1 LKIQPLFGVVLLT
14 LTIAGPVLAFPGI
27 PDRVPAASLLVPFF
41 ETGINVATHPHD
53 TLMVVTNTSMETVTF
68 HYQVWDIDG
77 YATILGGNVTLSRMQ
92 SWSAA
97 MRDLIA
103 GSRGRPPAQEQLTQG
118 DFYRGF
124 VTVDAV
130 TASTFLTPRESGFPF
145 SSANVLEG
153 YIYYTRLSQGSAS
166 GLPMVALE
174 AVPSYPQ
181 SIHDFYKQG
190 RREEMDY
197 DARVCGATISCIA
210 GAGLQRFDRIDL
222 RHFGSSRLN
231 GRSRLVVF
239 AWDTSR
245 GGLGPSR
252 LCEVLGCS
260 AWYDLNR
267 YDEAGNQLGYGVVR
281 LDHVVNVLEVDAP
294 ESGWLSLSNLPSVDH
309 DLQVFAFSFNAASPA
324 GNPNLTWDALFE
336 ATVLVS
342 APRSSR
348 GD

>member
-1 LKIQPLFGVVLLT
+1 MLLLGPALFLVLT
-14 LTIAGPVLAFPGI
+14 TTRPVLAIPGI
-27 PDRVPAASLLVPFF
+27 TDRVPAASLLVPFF
-41 ETGINVATHPHD
+41 ETGIDVATHPHD
-53 TLMVVTNTSMETVTF
+53 TIVVVTNTSLDTVII

-77 YATILGGNVTLSRMQ
+77 YATILEGNVTLSRLQ
-92 SWSAA
+92 SWSVA

-118 DFYRGF
+118 SFYRGF

-130 TASTFLTPRESGFPF
+130 TAPTFSTPRESGFPF

-166 GLPMVALE
+166 GMPMIALE
-174 AVPSYPQ
+174 AAPAYDR

-197 DARVCGATISCIA
+197 DARVCGPSTSCVA
-210 GAGLQRFDRIDL
+210 GAGLQRIDRIDL
-222 RHFGSSRLN
+222 RHFGSPALN

-245 GGLGPSR
+245 EGLGPSR
-252 LCEVLGCS
+252 LCDVLGCS
-260 AWYDLNR
+260 AWYVLTR
-267 YDEAGNQLGYGVVR
+267 YDEVGNQLGDGTIR

-294 ESGWLSLSNLPSVDH
+294 ESGWLSIWNLPSVDH
-309 DLQVFAFSFNAASPA
+309 DLQVFAFSVNAASPA

-336 ATVLVS
+336 GTLLVTP
-342 APRSSR
+342 PRSSR
-348 GD
+348 